1 MLPSFDQWKTD
12 FMARTGRAPG
22 EQDIKA
28 ALGVEF
34 AFQSGASSP
43 AAPAQAPNHTPAP
56 PAPAAEETTIL
67 DETQIID
74 SIPAPAATGG
84 QTEAAPTVSTDLI
97 DPVAAAAA
105 TMPAPNAPVSSI
117 PAPAASASHAVPPTA
132 VQPAVASTAQAAPQ
146 AESIEAERTPKPAAF
161 VPTVSSGDTNT
172 DYPRRERNEKRRSPL
187 LGVIAAL
194 LVVLIAMLGGF
205 FAFQQLGFGQ
215 SQNVAASASAQ
226 PSGSGSSPASA
237 PASSASS
244 SASASTTAISATAT
258 SASASSSSSPSVSPS
273 AANVPTANSKS
284 WVSIRELRS
293 ENRAPENKST
303 DTSTVGAGTFC
314 GTGPSTLGDKDSKI
328 YVMKAQNG
336 ISCLDA
342 QSIFTN
348 YAYSKGS
355 NLKGYTCEAN
365 SAADSR
371 RFGYTH
377 VCSKD
382 GYALVLTSVPFLS
395 GTPQTDFMTTTFS
408 TANGATVCVFNN
420 ASADIT
426 CQTHMNSSPA
436 GWDAQRGNPVA
447 QVSLGTG
454 SSVSSNATLMASDS
468 SSVLSGANG
477 EKLYAGETVTLYN
490 VSCKAT
496 SDSTVQCASAYNA
509 FVIGP
514 DGVVAQS

>member
-12 FMARTGRAPG
+12 FMARTGSAPG

-34 AFQSGASSP
+34 TFQSGANSL
-43 AAPAQAPNHTPAP
+43 AASAQAPSYTPVP

-74 SIPAPAATGG
+74 SLPAPATAT
-84 QTEAAPTVSTDLI
+84 A
-97 DPVAAAAA
+97 
-105 TMPAPNAPVSSI
+105 MPAPNSVPAPNSI
-117 PAPAASASHAVPPTA
+117 PAPTA
-132 VQPAVASTAQAAPQ
+132 IQPAVASAAPAAQ
-146 AESIEAERTPKPAAF
+146 TAPESIEAERAPKPAAF
-161 VPTVSSGDTNT
+161 VPAPSTGGT
-172 DYPRRERNEKRRSPL
+172 DSTYPRRERTEKRRSPL

-215 SQNVAASASAQ
+215 QQNTAASASAQ
-226 PSGSGSSPASA
+226 ASVQGSSSAVPSASTRASSTTPSVSASA
-237 PASSASS
+237 TSTSASITP
-244 SASASTTAISATAT
+244 SASASPST
-258 SASASSSSSPSVSPS
+258 ASA
-273 AANVPTANSKS
+273 ANSKS
-284 WVSIRELRS
+284 WVTVRELRS

-303 DTSTVGAGTFC
+303 DTSPVGAGTFC
-314 GTGPSTLGDKDSKI
+314 GTGPSSLGDKDSKI
-328 YVMKAQNG
+328 YIMKAQTG
-336 ISCLDA
+336 ISCSEA
-342 QSIFTN
+342 QSIFSN
-348 YAYSKGS
+348 YAYSSS
-355 NLKGYTCEAN
+355 NRDMKGYTCEAN
-365 SAADSR
+365 NAENTR
-371 RFGYTH
+371 RFGYSH

-395 GTPQTDFMTTTFS
+395 GTPQTNFKTTTFS

-426 CQTHMNSSPA
+426 CQSHLNSSPS
-436 GWDAQRGNPVA
+436 GWDGQRGNPVA

-477 EKLYAGETVTLYN
+477 EKLYAGETITLYN

-496 SDSTVQCASAYNA
+496 SDSTVQCSSAYNA

-514 DGVVAQS
+514 DGVIAQS